1 MSYNGYTNK
10 ETWQVSL
17 WLSNEYHSYHY
28 WVERAQDLYND
39 LLTLEDTLDDL
50 AQELKNTIK
59 YENAPE
65 LTGLYSDLL
74 TDALNQ
80 VNWRE
85 VAESFSE
92 DIETEEE

>member
-17 WLSNEYHSYHY
+17 WLNNEYTSYHY
-28 WVERAQDLYND
+28 WSERAQELYDGSYDLETALY
-39 LLTLEDTLDDL
+39 DL
-50 AQELKNTIK
+50 AEEIK
-59 YENAPE
+59 SSTKDNAPE

-74 TDALNQ
+74 TDTLNQ

-85 VAESFSE
+85 VAKSFSE
-92 DIETEEE
+92 DIETEEK